1 MNIRKSPAF
10 ELFET
15 LRSFMD
21 TLWDEYQD
29 EILKEIYIQ
38 ESPSNQEETYD
49 PQFNDDDI
57 PF

>member
-1 MNIRKSPAF
+1 MNIRNTSAF
-10 ELFET
+10 ELFEM

-29 EILKEIYIQ
+29 EILKEIQLQ
-38 ESPSNQEETYD
+38 ESQNTREETYD
-49 PQFNDDDI
+49 PQFNDNDI